1 MDDKN
6 DNKIPDDPSGKWTE
20 IEHLPEWDEK
30 FYHVYTAKKFGK
42 WVMMKTLRPEFR
54 NDPDMQAMI
63 EKEFEVRYN
72 LASPNIIMINDFD
85 DVPGVGRAIITDDVY
100 GDSLAKLIETGQ
112 VDESILIKVNT
123 CLVDALDY
131 IQQNHIVHHQL
142 TPERIIFTENIRNLK
157 VIDVGFD
164 QLDHLSRQDTRSD
177 IVAFGKILKATLD
190 ACPPEVAQRHSRC
203 RKVAQNAIAGHYSD
217 VQQLNMALN
226 NRSASHLALFI
237 AIFLL
242 TMIVVLAWL
251 TSIVR
256 QA

>member
-1 MDDKN
+1 MDDNTDQIKF
-6 DNKIPDDPSGKWTE
+6 DDPSGKWTE

-42 WVMMKTLRPEFR
+42 WVMMKTLRPEYR
-54 NDPDMQAMI
+54 DDPDMQAMI

-100 GDSLAKLIETGQ
+100 GDSLATLIRKGE
-112 VDESILIKVNT
+112 VDESILTKVNT

-142 TPERIIFTENIRNLK
+142 TPERIIFTENVRNLK

-164 QLDHLSRQDTRSD
+164 QQDHLSRQDTESD
-177 IVAFGKILKATLD
+177 IKSFGKILDMTLN
-190 ACPPEVAQRHSRC
+190 ACPPEVAQLHSRC
-203 RKVAQNAIAGHYSD
+203 RKVAQNAIAGKYSD
-217 VQQLNMALN
+217 VQEVKMALN
-226 NRSASHLALFI
+226 DRKASRLGIFI
-237 AIFLL
+237 AVFLIV
-242 TMIVVLAWL
+242 MIVVLAWL

-256 QA
+256 HV